1 MESTYLL
8 LLFIIFRCLLLIG
21 THYTTF
27 VRYYQERNYSTI
39 PFKSRNV
46 LIDFQIL
53 PLLLPCSMIL
63 SGTLRK
69 HTEPLHFTLTNNVYF
84 PEVSLT
90 LSILYQWTRNIDLIT
105 FSEDFEHGENYSS
118 QVLRNEITI
127 FGIIF
132 TSIWIHFSCH
142 EYIFWYIFS

>member
-1 MESTYLL
+1 M
-8 LLFIIFRCLLLIG
+8 
-21 THYTTF
+21 
-27 VRYYQERNYSTI
+27 I
-39 PFKSRNV
+39 P
-46 LIDFQIL
+46 
-53 PLLLPCSMIL
+53 

-132 TSIWIHFSCH
+132 TSI
-142 EYIFWYIFS
+142 